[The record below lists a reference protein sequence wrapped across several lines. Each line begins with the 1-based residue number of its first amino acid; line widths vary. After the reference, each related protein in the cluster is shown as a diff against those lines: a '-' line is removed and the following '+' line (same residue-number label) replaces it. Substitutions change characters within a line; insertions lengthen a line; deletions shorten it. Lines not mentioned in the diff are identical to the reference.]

1 MEIRHIET
9 GYLAQV
15 IQGSN
20 LRLLFADTLPTSA
33 PVPSKGMMQLQQQ
46 QALVMGIQQQP
57 SFNGGG
63 PYGQMPYPSQQ
74 QHRHHHHH
82 QQQHHHP
89 HLSQQGF
96 GGVSRMPPQAQIL
109 PQLSP
114 PSMLFGGRDEIL
126 VVSDDRVF
134 ALKPAGGGG
143 GGGSGSGGGSTV
155 SGSQSSHTVVV
166 PDGGSM
172 HSSGGSSWTMV
183 SR

>member
-1 MEIRHIET
+1 VEIRHIET

-20 LRLLFADTLPTSA
+20 LRLLFAGTLPTSTPA
-33 PVPSKGMMQLQQQ
+33 PSKGMMQLQQQ
-46 QALVMGIQQQP
+46 QSLVMGIQQQP
-57 SFNGGG
+57 SFNGG

-74 QHRHHHHH
+74 HRHHH
-82 QQQHHHP
+82 QHHHP

-96 GGVSRMPPQAQIL
+96 RGASRMPPQSQIL

-143 GGGSGSGGGSTV
+143 SGGSGGGSTV
-155 SGSQSSHTVVV
+155 E
-166 PDGGSM
+166 D
-172 HSSGGSSWTMV
+172 
-183 SR
+183 RR